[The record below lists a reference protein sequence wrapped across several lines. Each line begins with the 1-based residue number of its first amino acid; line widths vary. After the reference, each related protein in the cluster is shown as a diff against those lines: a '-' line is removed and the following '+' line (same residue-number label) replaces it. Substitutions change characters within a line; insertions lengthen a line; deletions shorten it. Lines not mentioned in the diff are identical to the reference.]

1 MKKKMTAIA
10 MCICI
15 LAGMITGCNASDQK
29 KTEARTKKEITIAV
43 NSETGGMDPAGNI
56 ALTYLSYSVTAL
68 DELLT
73 FDENGEIEYRAAQS
87 YEVNEDSTE
96 WTFHLREGACWSD
109 GTPVTSA
116 DFKNTI
122 VRALDPKSGSGYAN
136 YLFPIEHAEEIYEG
150 TADMESLGVETPDK
164 NTLIFHLS
172 KPCVYFLE
180 LLRLPVYTPSCS
192 KYAKETGSG
201 WDKNPET
208 SLSNGPFYLEKY
220 VPEQYFVLKKNE
232 RYWNAD
238 AVHLERITYRFFE
251 EQQAML
257 SAYETK
263 EVDVAV
269 SLPSVVM
276 ELYQGKDDL
285 VVTDNIATR
294 YIYPNLDVKPLDDVR
309 VREAI
314 NLAINREDLCK
325 MVGEDTESTVNFV
338 AKRMKNNTTGEYF
351 VEEADPPF
359 EENVEK
365 ARELVSRLE
374 GRLDAKFRVGIGRVW
389 EMEELERSYREAL
402 RALNGSLSRVI
413 HIEDLSQNGVYD
425 EAFPGNDEKRMFRCL
440 EEGNEEGMLQEVNF
454 FCDWM
459 VEHYSQDMN
468 NIRLKILEFIIWG
481 EKIAFESGAINYG
494 FSYRRD
500 YLDTAMSLSTYEDLR
515 KWFQE
520 KMVNVCRAIRDQKED
535 QSNSAVK
542 KAMLY
547 IQENYSR
554 DISLDDVSSQ
564 VNISPYYFSKIFKE
578 ETGEN
583 FIEYLTRVRID
594 KAKELLVDANVSVK
608 EAGIQ
613 SGYSDPNY
621 FSRIFKKQM
630 DMTPSEYKARYGK

>member
-1 MKKKMTAIA
+1 MYRILIA
-10 MCICI
+10 DDEGLMLEAFKGVI
-15 LAGMITGCNASDQK
+15 LAEFGDKCSVETAKTG
-29 KTEARTKKEITIAV
+29 RAV
-43 NSETGGMDPAGNI
+43 
-56 ALTYLSYSVTAL
+56 
-68 DELLT
+68 
-73 FDENGEIEYRAAQS
+73 IEKA
-87 YEVNEDSTE
+87 E
-96 WTFHLREGACWSD
+96 TFHPDIVFMDIHMPGINGIQAMREIRKFNN
-109 GTPVTSA
+109 SA
-116 DFKNTI
+116 
-122 VRALDPKSGSGYAN
+122 
-136 YLFPIEHAEEIYEG
+136 LFYVVSAY
-150 TADMESLGVETPDK
+150 DK
-164 NTLIFHLS
+164 FD
-172 KPCVYFLE
+172 
-180 LLRLPVYTPSCS
+180 
-192 KYAKETGSG
+192 YAK
-201 WDKNPET
+201 
-208 SLSNGPFYLEKY
+208 
-220 VPEQYFVLKKNE
+220 
-232 RYWNAD
+232 
-238 AVHLERITYRFFE
+238 
-251 EQQAML
+251 
-257 SAYETK
+257 
-263 EVDVAV
+263 
-269 SLPSVVM
+269 
-276 ELYQGKDDL
+276 
-285 VVTDNIATR
+285 
-294 YIYPNLDVKPLDDVR
+294 
-309 VREAI
+309 EAI
-314 NLAINREDLCK
+314 NLGVEQYLTKPISK
-325 MVGEDTESTVNFV
+325 SKIISV
-338 AKRMKNNTTGEYF
+338 
-351 VEEADPPF
+351 VEEATAKVDKVRDQRSNLLKIQEKLETVSPVGMNVKAQSFYPEF
-359 EENVEK
+359 RDVVKSAFPCVVGNIMSNRIPVVVPCEIFQNPYEDRIDLVEK
-365 ARELVSRLE
+365 ARELVARLE

-402 RALNGSLSRVI
+402 RALNGSLGRVI

-613 SGYSDPNY
+613 SGNY